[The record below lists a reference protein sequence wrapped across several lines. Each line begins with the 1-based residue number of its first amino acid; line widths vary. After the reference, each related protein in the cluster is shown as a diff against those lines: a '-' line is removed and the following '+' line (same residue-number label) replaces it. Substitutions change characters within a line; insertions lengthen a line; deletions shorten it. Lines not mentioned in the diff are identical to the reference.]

1 MTFVEVKIKYNDS
14 AFVFANIAVK
24 KKTTA
29 ITSSSNILHLPIPKA
44 SYLKCQQ
51 NDRSGKLNLIEK

>member
-14 AFVFANIAVK
+14 DFVIANIAVK

-29 ITSSSNILHLPIPKA
+29 ITSSSNILNLPIPKA
-44 SYLKCQQ
+44 MSTK
-51 NDRSGKLNLIEK
+51 